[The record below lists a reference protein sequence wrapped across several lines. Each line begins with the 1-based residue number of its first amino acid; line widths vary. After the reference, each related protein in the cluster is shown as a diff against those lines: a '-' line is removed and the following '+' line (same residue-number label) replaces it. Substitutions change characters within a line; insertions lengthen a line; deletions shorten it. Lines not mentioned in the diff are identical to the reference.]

1 MSTTQTAA
9 AAAYAAYIQNCRE
22 YCSSR
27 IDSGFNAD
35 SRQANALRVETL
47 RDRSPRCGM
56 KPPAHWAEGAKAQGW
71 GLWVMSGGSPSVFGH
86 CDQECPMREFWAR
99 TAPTKRLR
107 IEGARR

>member
-1 MSTTQTAA
+1 MTKTSADLN
-9 AAAYAAYIQNCRE
+9 AYIQNCRE

-27 IDSGFNAD
+27 IDNGFAPS

-47 RDRSPRCGM
+47 RDESPRCGM
-56 KPPAHWAEGAKAQGW
+56 KPPEQWSDGAKSHGW

-86 CDQECPMREFWAR
+86 CDQDCPMREFWVR

-107 IEGARR
+107 DAGGRAA